1 MSVSYGGAVPRLRE
15 SGQATARDPFFSIE
29 PPTSLTPVFIPRF
42 SSTESL
48 RQLSQQLNGLVSEV
62 PQKWEPRGGQR
73 EEEHRIETEAEVP
86 LRVEDVRAVELA
98 G

>member
-1 MSVSYGGAVPRLRE
+1 MGAAVPRPRE
-15 SGQATARDPFFSIE
+15 SGKATARDPFFSIE
-29 PPTSLTPVFIPRF
+29 PPASLIPVFIPRF

-73 EEEHRIETEAEVP
+73 GKEHRTETEAEVTSGAA
-86 LRVEDVRAVELA
+86 DVRAVDLA